1 MFDITIVLNE
11 KKQGW
16 QHPLEAK
23 LLNITA
29 RRITKESE
37 NIALLTDKAIS
48 RVDAHWSAKN
58 IAFYLE

>member
-1 MFDITIVLNE
+1 MK

-16 QHPLEAK
+16 QHPLKAK

-29 RRITKESE
+29 RIITKESE

-48 RVDAHWSAKN
+48 RVDAHSSAKK
-58 IAFYLE
+58 YSVLS